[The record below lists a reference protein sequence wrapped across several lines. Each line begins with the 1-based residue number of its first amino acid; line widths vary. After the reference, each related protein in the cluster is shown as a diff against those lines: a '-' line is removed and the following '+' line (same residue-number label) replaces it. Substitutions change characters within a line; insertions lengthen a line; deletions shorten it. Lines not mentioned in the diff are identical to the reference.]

1 MVEKLIEYLLYEFK
15 HQIRNGVYGLT
26 QRELSYNSNRIEGST
41 LTKRQT
47 AFLFE
52 TGTLTSDGEIIR
64 AKDIE
69 EMTGHFAMLNE
80 MLKTFH
86 EPLTEDLIKRYHFQL
101 KSGVFEDKLNGYP
114 VGEYENR
121 ANIVGD
127 IQTATPS
134 EVKSKMKSLLISYHE
149 KQTIDI
155 VDLALFHAEYEKIHP
170 FADGNGRTGR
180 LILYKECLKN
190 KIMPFIIHD
199 SNKVEYYY
207 ALNQAQNE
215 KNYKDLVLLFKKEQ
229 DQYHD
234 EIKNFIEKENEDV

>member
-1 MVEKLIEYLLYEFK
+1 MVEKLIEYLLYEFE

-41 LTKRQT
+41 LTKKQT

-52 TGTLTSDGEIIR
+52 TGALTSDGEIIR

-69 EMTGHFAMLNE
+69 EMTGHFAMFNE
-80 MLKTFH
+80 MLKTYN

-114 VGEYENR
+114 IGAYKNR
-121 ANIVGD
+121 SNIVGD
-127 IQTATPS
+127 IQTASPN
-134 EVKSKMKSLLISYHE
+134 EVENRMRVLLASYHE
-149 KQTIDI
+149 KREIDI

-180 LILYKECLKN
+180 IILYKECLKN
-190 KIMPFIIHD
+190 KILPFIIHD

-207 ALNQAQNE
+207 ALNKAQNE
-215 KNYKDLVLLFKKEQ
+215 NDFDSLVLLFKKEQ
-229 DQYHD
+229 DRYHD
-234 EIKNFIEKENEDV
+234 EIKSFIEGE

>member
-1 MVEKLIEYLLYEFK
+1 MIERLIEYLLYEFN

-69 EMTGHFAMLNE
+69 EMTGHFAMFNE
-80 MLKTFH
+80 MLKTYY
-86 EPLTEDLIKRYHFQL
+86 EPLTEDLIKQYHFQL
-101 KSGVFEDKLNGYP
+101 KSRVFEDKLNDYP
-114 VGEYENR
+114 IGEYKNR
-121 ANIVGD
+121 ANIVED
-127 IQTATPS
+127 IQTTLLG
-134 EVKSKMKSLLISYHE
+134 EVENKMKSLLACYQK

-170 FADGNGRTGR
+170 FADGNG
-180 LILYKECLKN
+180 
-190 KIMPFIIHD
+190 
-199 SNKVEYYY
+199 
-207 ALNQAQNE
+207 
-215 KNYKDLVLLFKKEQ
+215 
-229 DQYHD
+229 
-234 EIKNFIEKENEDV
+234 

>member
-1 MVEKLIEYLLYEFK
+1 MIERLIEYLLYEFN

-69 EMTGHFAMLNE
+69 EMTGHFAMFNE
-80 MLKTFH
+80 MLKTYY
-86 EPLTEDLIKRYHFQL
+86 EPLTEDLIKQYHFQL
-101 KSGVFEDKLNGYP
+101 KSRVFEDKLNDYP
-114 VGEYENR
+114 IGEYKNR
-121 ANIVGD
+121 ANIVED
-127 IQTATPS
+127 IQTTLLG
-134 EVKSKMKSLLISYHE
+134 EVENKMKSLLASYRE

-180 LILYKECLKN
+180 IILYKECLKN

-199 SNKVEYYY
+199 SNKMEYYY

-215 KNYKDLVLLFKKEQ
+215 NDFDALVILFKKEQ
-229 DQYHD
+229 EQYYD
-234 EIKNFIEKENEDV
+234 EIKDFIEQENEDV